1 MAFVSGR
8 AGRRNALPCH
18 KVLWFCCTGIRTNA
32 LLVVLRSPCC
42 RLVCLPCDGSHIFHS
57 CGQVN
62 GQMRP
67 NNAFKPTPLRYAK
80 HMAGRACHV
89 LGSTTR
95 RGLTYVL
102 GLAHRLLAAIAIR
115 QVAATG
121 SAAGNGFGRMTHM
134 RTWQRSEERRV
145 GKESVSTGRYRG

>member
-1 MAFVSGR
+1 MDFSSGR
-8 AGRRNALPCH
+8 ADRRNSLPWH
-18 KVLWFCCTGIRTNA
+18 KVWWFCCTGIRTNA
-32 LLVVLRSPCC
+32 LLVVLRIPCC

-89 LGSTTR
+89 LGSPTR
-95 RGLTYVL
+95 LRLTSEL
-102 GLAHRLLAAIAIR
+102 GLAHSLLADR
-115 QVAATG
+115 K
-121 SAAGNGFGRMTHM
+121 S
-134 RTWQRSEERRV
+134 V
-145 GKESVSTGRYRG
+145 G